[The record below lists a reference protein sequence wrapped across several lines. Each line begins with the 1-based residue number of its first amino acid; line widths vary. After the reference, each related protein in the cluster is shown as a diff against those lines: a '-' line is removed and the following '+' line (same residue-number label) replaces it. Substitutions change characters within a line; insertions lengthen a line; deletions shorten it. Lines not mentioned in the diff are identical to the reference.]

1 MTNDRACRLAGIHR
15 STFYHWLRLDKESK
29 SGKYSDFLDTLKKA
43 ESGWVRWKSLRRLIC
58 PMVPCDFSSCLLFL
72 PPGDRVQGRDGRG
85 NDRRGTPYAE
95 PDAGGAAPAD
105 VTPARGKVMRRGAI
119 RSNQPRL
126 GTRMSG
132 WS

>member
-1 MTNDRACRLAGIHR
+1 MFPPAADQRIQ
-15 STFYHWLRLDKESK
+15 LR
-29 SGKYSDFLDTLKKA
+29 
-43 ESGWVRWKSLRRLIC
+43 VRWKSLRRLIY

-85 NDRRGTPYAE
+85 NDKRGTPYAE

-105 VTPARGKVMRRGAI
+105 VTPAREKVMRRGAI